1 MVEYFLSNKSEPL
14 EDYAIHRL
22 NYICTVYPEFQD
34 YCSFHQHSAQ
44 FKEAKAYIFEHN
56 TVKPS

>member
-1 MVEYFLSNKSEPL
+1 MVEYYVGNKAETL
-14 EDYAIHRL
+14 EDYAVHRL

-34 YCSFHQHSAQ
+34 YCSFHQHPAQ
-44 FKEAKAYIFEHN
+44 FREAKAYIFEHN